1 MTKKILVVDDESPIA
16 EMISDF
22 CAALG
27 FETRVLNGAQDILP
41 VVRSFKPDI
50 ITLDLV
56 MPNLSGFDVIEI
68 LKKDPETAHIPV
80 IVVST
85 IAANISTDDAIWKQA
100 KAVLAKPLHMDRL
113 KHTIE
118 QALTASA

>member
-1 MTKKILVVDDESPIA
+1 MSKKILVVDDESPIA

-27 FETRVLNGAQDILP
+27 FETKVLDGPQDILE
-41 VVRSFKPDI
+41 VVKSFKPDL

-56 MPNLSGFDVIEI
+56 MPNLSGFEVIEM
-68 LKKDPETAHIPV
+68 LKKDPEASKIPV

-85 IAANISTDDAIWKQA
+85 IAGSISAEDVIWSQA
-100 KAVLAKPLHMDRL
+100 KAILAKPLHMERL
-113 KHTIE
+113 KSTIE
-118 QALTASA
+118 QALVV